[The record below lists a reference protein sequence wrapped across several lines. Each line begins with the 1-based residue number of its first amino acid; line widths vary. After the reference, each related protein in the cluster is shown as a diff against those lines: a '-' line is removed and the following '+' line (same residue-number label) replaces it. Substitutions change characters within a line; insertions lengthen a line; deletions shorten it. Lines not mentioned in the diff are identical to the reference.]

1 MSAADKFCSI
11 RVVPVEEIPI
21 VWARVRPSVCKV
33 LSLMVDAPW
42 ATPAA
47 TLKKLLAEKTF
58 LVLCDGSGGEYG
70 AIVAFSNTPAY
81 KVGRILHAF
90 GRGMRAND
98 VDVFH
103 QWMKMQGCKYVEATV
118 RTGSRQ
124 RLFARFGYRYEYT
137 LLRKD
142 LT

>member
-1 MSAADKFCSI
+1 MSGADKFCPL
-11 RVVPVEEIPI
+11 RVVPISELPV

-33 LSLMVDAPW
+33 LTLMKDAPW
-42 ATPAA
+42 ATPAL
-47 TLKKLLAEKTF
+47 TLKKLLEEKTF
-58 LVLCDGSGGEYG
+58 LVLCDGPKGEYG
-70 AIVAFSNTPAY
+70 VIVAFSQLPTY

-90 GRGMRAND
+90 GKGMRKND

-103 QWMKMQGCKYVEATV
+103 QWMKLQGCKYVEATV
-118 RTGSRQ
+118 RTESRQ
-124 RLFARFGYRYEYT
+124 RLFKRFGYDYEYT